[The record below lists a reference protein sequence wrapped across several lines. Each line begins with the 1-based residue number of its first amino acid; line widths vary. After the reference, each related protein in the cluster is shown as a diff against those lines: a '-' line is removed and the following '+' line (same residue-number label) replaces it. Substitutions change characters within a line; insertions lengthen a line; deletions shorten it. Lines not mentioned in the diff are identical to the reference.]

1 MHTRSVHT
9 WSVSPSHPLRV
20 CPALAVR
27 LLTSPSQP
35 LTLYPLGGTPHLA
48 LAAPEVRGFWTCC
61 APLQPGPGRRTPP
74 KPPHQHSRR
83 TLPEVAAETSQLARP
98 PTRTTAPSTPHGPT
112 PARTTIPGVL
122 RKLKCTQARCLLGIV
137 VDVGQHGGH
146 RIPARPLWD

>member
-1 MHTRSVHT
+1 RHSQSVYSRPLVSLSLSTRWAVPRISLWPPQRFAASGPAVPL
-9 WSVSPSHPLRV
+9 SSLDQDGEHPRN
-20 CPALAVR
+20 
-27 LLTSPSQP
+27 
-35 LTLYPLGGTPHLA
+35 
-48 LAAPEVRGFWTCC
+48 
-61 APLQPGPGRRTPP
+61 
-74 KPPHQHSRR
+74 PPHQHSRR

-98 PTRTTAPSTPHGPT
+98 PTRTTAPSTPQGPT